1 MLNKILG
8 ENRTIVSNIAGTT
21 RDAIDSKFE
30 NEHGKYVFIDTAGL
44 RKRSKVEENI
54 EKYSALRTNLAIERA
69 DVCFNYDRCK

>member
-1 MLNKILG
+1 MQELQ
-8 ENRTIVSNIAGTT
+8 

-69 DVCFNYDRCK
+69 DVCF